1 MQNYL
6 IKNISLVNEGKTR
19 VADLLI
25 QNGRIEKIADQISP
39 AFAVTEING
48 EGKYLLPGVIDDQV
62 HFREP
67 GLTHKATIYTEAR
80 AAVAGGVTSFMEMPN
95 TLPPAFTQELLEQKY
110 AIGARSSLAN
120 YSFYMGTS
128 NDNAEEALR
137 TNDKKKDVCGIKIFM
152 GSSTGNL
159 LVDNYLT
166 LDRLFRDSEVLIA
179 THCEDEKII
188 RQNLERIKK
197 ENRELTAADHPL
209 IRDEEACFESS
220 LTAIQFA
227 KKYGS
232 RLHVFHLSTEKEM
245 QLFSNLLPLEEKR
258 ITTEVCVHHLHFSSD
273 DYATLGNRIKCN
285 PAIKAPHNREALW
298 KALLDDR
305 LDLIATDHA
314 PHTLEEKG
322 LVRNADGSL
331 SPIGGDGAHAGSGR
345 SGGGSGAHAAGG
357 SAYERA
363 HAGLPLV
370 QHSLLLM
377 LHYVKEGRISLEKVV
392 EKMSHAV
399 ATCFRIEERGYI
411 REGYFAD
418 LVIVDMG
425 QPSTVLGPS
434 GGHPSAAVRVHRSTA
449 EEQGL
454 PQARPGNILYKCG
467 WSPLEGFNFPA
478 SVTHTFVNGHLVY
491 GKEGFDESQWGRRL
505 SFTP

>member
-6 IKNISLVNEGKTR
+6 IKNISIVNEDKT
-19 VADLLI
+19 VIADLLI
-25 QNGRIEKIADQISP
+25 RNGRIQKIASGISP
-39 AFAVTEING
+39 SFAVTEIDG
-48 EGKYLLPGVIDDQV
+48 TGKYLLPGVIDDQV

-67 GLTHKATIYTEAR
+67 GLTHKASIYTEAK

-95 TLPPAFTQELLEQKY
+95 TLPPAFTQDLLEDKY

-128 NDNAEEALR
+128 NDNADEALR
-137 TNDKKKDVCGIKIFM
+137 TNDRKKDICGIKIFM

-166 LDRLFRDSEVLIA
+166 LDRLFRESEVLIA

-188 RQNLERIKK
+188 RRNLEQLKASGK
-197 ENRELTAADHPL
+197 ELVAADHPI

-227 KKYGS
+227 QKHGS
-232 RLHVFHLSTEKEM
+232 RLHVFHLSTEREM
-245 QLFSNLLPLEEKR
+245 QLFSNMLPLADKR
-258 ITTEVCVHHLHFSSD
+258 ITAEVCVHHLHFTSN
-273 DYATLGNRIKCN
+273 DYAVLGNRIKCN

-314 PHTLEEKG
+314 PHTLAEKA
-322 LVRNADGSL
+322 LTRNADGAIVPL
-331 SPIGGDGAHAGSGR
+331 EDPGAT
-345 SGGGSGAHAAGG
+345 G
-357 SAYERA
+357 SAYERS

-377 LHYVKEGRISLEKVV
+377 LHYVKEGKLSLEKLVS
-392 EKMSHAV
+392 KMSHAV
-399 ATCFRIEERGYI
+399 ATCFRIEERGFI

-418 LVIVDMG
+418 LVIVDMDR
-425 QPSTVLGPS
+425 PSMVS
-434 GGHPSAAVRVHRSTA
+434 R
-449 EEQGL
+449 E
-454 PQARPGNILYKCG
+454 NILYKCG
-467 WSPLEGFNFPA
+467 WSPLEGTHFPA
-478 SVTHTFVNGHLVY
+478 TVTHTFVNGHLVY
-491 GKEGFDESQWGRRL
+491 GNGVFDESQWGKRMTFDR
-505 SFTP
+505 